1 MLFKHFFL
9 TLGFYFS
16 LMLGVFSQNTP
27 TLLTT
32 VFEVGGNCGMCEKRI
47 ETAALGKGV
56 IKADWDVTTKKMTLE
71 YDSAK
76 TSALAVQKR
85 IAKAGHDTTF
95 VKAKDST
102 YNKLHG
108 CCQYERMPY
117 IESPQGGHNH
127 SNHNH

>member
-1 MLFKHFFL
+1 MPFKHFFL

-16 LMLGVFSQNTP
+16 LMLGAFSQNTP

-56 IKADWDVTTKKMTLE
+56 IKADWDVTTKKMILE

-95 VKAKDST
+95 VEAKAKP
-102 YNKLHG
+102 YNNLPG
-108 CCQYERMPY
+108 CCQYERIHY
-117 IESPQGGHNH
+117 IESPQGSDNH

>member
-1 MLFKHFFL
+1 MPFNLFSL

-16 LMLGVFSQNTP
+16 LIIGVFSQNTP

-32 VFEVGGNCGMCEKRI
+32 VFEVGGNCGMCEKCI
-47 ETAALGKGV
+47 EKAAQGKGV
-56 IKADWDVTTKKMTLE
+56 INADWNVATKKITLE

-95 VKAKDST
+95 VKAKDNT
-102 YNKLHG
+102 YNKLHYY
-108 CCQYERMPY
+108 CQYERMPY
-117 IESPQGGHNH
+117 FESPQGGHTH
-127 SNHNH
+127 SNQDH

>member
-1 MLFKHFFL
+1 MPFKHFFL

-16 LMLGVFSQNTP
+16 LILYTFSQNTP

-56 IKADWDVTTKKMTLE
+56 IMADWDVTTKKMTLE

-76 TSALAVQKR
+76 TSALVVQKR

-95 VKAKDST
+95 VEAKDKT
-102 YNKLHG
+102 YNQLPG
-108 CCQYERMPY
+108 CCQYERMHY
-117 IESPQGGHNH
+117 KEQQVDHQH
-127 SNHNH
+127 HDHKH

>member
-1 MLFKHFFL
+1 MPFKHFFL

-16 LMLGVFSQNTP
+16 LMLSAFSQNTP

-32 VFEVGGNCGMCEKRI
+32 IFEVDGNCGMCEKRI

-71 YDSAK
+71 YDAAK

-95 VKAKDST
+95 VEAKDKA
-102 YNKLHG
+102 YNNLPD
-108 CCQYERMPY
+108 CCQYERMRY
-117 IESPQGGHNH
+117 IDSPQGGHNH